1 MNDDYLWDKSGE
13 PDPDVERLERA
24 LGKYRYQAKPLH
36 PALKSHLSAR
46 HGGWLKLAAVA
57 ATILIALAGTWLLW
71 VQNKKDAP
79 VITKIQNQPP
89 SPTTAPQ
96 PRPEP
101 KENEIA
107 QKVQPNKYESVS
119 VKPRKHRSNP
129 AEKVPEIVVPS
140 AEIGVIAER
149 QPIINPFIDVE
160 TARHIEHAQMLLRA
174 FRNIRDVST
183 QSQSDLSY
191 EKQQSRGLLSKNI
204 LLRRDAEAKGN
215 LPVEELLGSLEPFL
229 LDIANLRDR
238 PSSEDVRS
246 IKQRMQKAEIV
257 SALQIYTAP
266 ILSQVF

>member
-1 MNDDYLWDKSGE
+1 MSDDYLWDRSGE
-13 PDPDVERLERA
+13 PDPEVERLEQV
-24 LGKYRYQAKPLH
+24 LGKYRYQAKPLA
-36 PALKSHLSAR
+36 PALKSQLSVR

-79 VITKIQNQPP
+79 I
-89 SPTTAPQ
+89 TTAIEKKTEQAPHVQ
-96 PRPEP
+96 PTPPEP
-101 KENEIA
+101 KEN
-107 QKVQPNKYESVS
+107 QL
-119 VKPRKHRSNP
+119 
-129 AEKVPEIVVPS
+129 AEKVPPRKTEAVAVAPRKPRSRPAEKPAEIVLPS
-140 AEIGVIAER
+140 PETAVIAER
-149 QPIINPFIDVE
+149 QPIINPFTDVE

-174 FRNIRDVST
+174 FRNIRDAST
-183 QSQSDLSY
+183 QPQSDLSY
-191 EKQQSRGLLSKNI
+191 EKQQSRVLLSKNI

-215 LPVEELLGSLEPFL
+215 IPVEELLGSLEPFL

-238 PSSEDVRS
+238 PSNDDVRS